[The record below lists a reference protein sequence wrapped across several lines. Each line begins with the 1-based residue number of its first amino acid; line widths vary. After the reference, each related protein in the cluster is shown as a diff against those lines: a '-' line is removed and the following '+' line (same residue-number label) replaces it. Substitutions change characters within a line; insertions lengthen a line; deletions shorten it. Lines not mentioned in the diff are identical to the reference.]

1 MTAFPT
7 TLTITTCMSP
17 KLPRTIQ
24 AIQDDIQRVSRELDK
39 QDIVPDRD
47 DLQHFLRD
55 LQMELLL
62 AWIPVIVEKIRDM
75 DTRTSEAP

>member
-1 MTAFPT
+1 
-7 TLTITTCMSP
+7 MSP